1 MCVCMCAE
9 QCELLPSQTF
19 LSDKHM
25 FSCRTV
31 RGQSSTGANL
41 IAETLRDAAV
51 SQEFMHVCEVKR
63 ECVLYERNCRLLD
76 YHSRKSSSY

>member
-1 MCVCMCAE
+1 MCLCVCAE

-41 IAETLRDAAV
+41 IAET
-51 SQEFMHVCEVKR
+51 
-63 ECVLYERNCRLLD
+63 
-76 YHSRKSSSY
+76 HSGMQLFLKSLCMFVR